1 MKELNLKNIPD
12 DLHRDLKVAAAMSGT
27 TMREFILATLAA
39 AVAKPARK
47 TR

>member
-1 MKELNLKNIPD
+1 MAQLNLRNFPD
-12 DLHRDLKVAAAMSGT
+12 DIHRELKVIAAQLGK
-27 TMREFILATLAA
+27 TMQEFVTETLAA